1 MSYPGFAT
9 LEGTSRYRDRFSSL
23 CAKDHFR
30 EIGEVWLSSIGVGT
44 YLGKPDDPTDEA
56 VARAIVQ
63 SVQNGVNVLDTAI
76 NYRRER
82 GEKSVG
88 QALER
93 LIGSGE
99 IHRDEILVCTKG
111 GFLPQSLGA
120 QWYAKQFGKGGGG
133 IGMDDLVAGC
143 HCMHPEY
150 LSNQLECSLKN
161 LGLKTIDLYYI
172 HNPETQ
178 LGKVDDHTFY
188 ERLALAFEFLE
199 SAVEE
204 GKIKNYGLATWKAF
218 RLPEENGQSISL
230 AQAKN
235 LARQSAGGEND
246 HFRFIQ
252 MPLSLPMPEV
262 VLMPTQRVGD
272 RLLPAIEAAAEL
284 NMFPIASASIGQ
296 GQALSLA
303 EKLKPRLGAVLTHS
317 AQRALQ
323 FTRSAPGLA
332 TALIGM
338 KQPNHVKQNLELCK
352 KPLLEPE
359 RFQALLKK

>member
-9 LEGTSRYRDRFSSL
+9 LEGTARYRDRSL

-30 EIGEVWLSSIGVGT
+30 EIGEVWLSSIGIGT

-56 VARAIVQ
+56 VVRAIVQ

-111 GFLPQSLGA
+111 GFLPQSLGV
-120 QWYAKQFGKGGGG
+120 QWYAKQFGKRGGG

-150 LSNQLECSLKN
+150 LSNQLERSLKN

-252 MPLSLPMPEV
+252 LPLSLPMPEA

-284 NMFPIASASIGQ
+284 NMFPIASA
-296 GQALSLA
+296 
-303 EKLKPRLGAVLTHS
+303 
-317 AQRALQ
+317 
-323 FTRSAPGLA
+323 
-332 TALIGM
+332 
-338 KQPNHVKQNLELCK
+338 
-352 KPLLEPE
+352 
-359 RFQALLKK
+359 

>member
-1 MSYPGFAT
+1 MSCPGFAT
-9 LEGTSRYRDRFSSL
+9 LEGTARYRDRSL

-30 EIGEVWLSSIGVGT
+30 EIGEVWLSSIGIGT

-56 VARAIVQ
+56 VVRAIVQ

-99 IHRDEILVCTKG
+99 IRRDEIFVCTKG
-111 GFLPQSLGA
+111 GFLPQSLGV
-120 QWYAKQFGKGGGG
+120 QWYAKQFGKRGGG

-150 LSNQLECSLKN
+150 LSNQLERSLKN

-218 RLPEENGQSISL
+218 RLPEEKSISL
-230 AQAKN
+230 AQVKN

-252 MPLSLPMPEV
+252 LPLSLPMPEAIR
-262 VLMPTQRVGD
+262 MPTQRVGD
-272 RLLPAIEAAAEL
+272 RLLPAIEAAVEL
-284 NMFPIASASIGQ
+284 NIFPIASGSIGQ

-303 EKLKPRLGAVLTHS
+303 EKLKPRLGSVLIHS
-317 AQRALQ
+317 GQRALQ

-338 KQPNHVKQNLELCK
+338 KQPNHVQQNLELCK

-359 RFQALLKK
+359 RFQAVFKK

>member
-1 MSYPGFAT
+1 MSCPGFAT
-9 LEGTSRYRDRFSSL
+9 LEGTARYRDRSL

-30 EIGEVWLSSIGVGT
+30 EIGEVWLSSIGIGT

-56 VARAIVQ
+56 VVRAIVQ

-99 IHRDEILVCTKG
+99 IRRDEIFVCTKG
-111 GFLPQSLGA
+111 GFLPQSLGV
-120 QWYAKQFGKGGGG
+120 QWYAKQFGKRGGG

-150 LSNQLECSLKN
+150 LSNQLERSLKN

-218 RLPEENGQSISL
+218 RLPGEKSISL
-230 AQAKN
+230 AQVKN

-252 MPLSLPMPEV
+252 LPLSLPMPEAIR
-262 VLMPTQRVGD
+262 MPTQRVGD
-272 RLLPAIEAAAEL
+272 RLLPAIEAAVEL
-284 NMFPIASASIGQ
+284 NIFPIASGSIGQ

-303 EKLKPRLGAVLTHS
+303 EKLKPRLGSVLTHS
-317 AQRALQ
+317 GQRALQ

-338 KQPNHVKQNLELCK
+338 KQPNHVQQNLELCK
-352 KPLLEPE
+352 KPLLEQE
-359 RFQALLKK
+359 RFQALFKK